1 VASDVD
7 PRFDP
12 AFQRGFEST
21 TPRVERAERVQPGL
35 RVERVETSPPNASQ
49 AESSEPSPVTPPRV
63 ELADPPPA
71 RNPWLAVLWIKAAVL
86 TIAAVL
92 AQYIATEITY
102 SPTAPTATQEYVIPA
117 VFGALAPTLFAAGL
131 ATAIAALV
139 IHALRWQPRD

>member
-12 AFQRGFEST
+12 AFQRGFEPIPRARVDPGPT
-21 TPRVERAERVQPGL
+21 PDAPPRVEP
-35 RVERVETSPPNASQ
+35 VETSPVTAPPVAAADSSQ
-49 AESSEPSPVTPPRV
+49 T
-63 ELADPPPA
+63 
-71 RNPWLAVLWIKAAVL
+71 RNPWLTVLWITAAVFTGL
-86 TIAAVL
+86 AVV
-92 AQYIATEITY
+92 AQYIAIEITY
-102 SPTAPTATQEYVIPA
+102 SPTPPTAAQEYVIPT

>member
-1 VASDVD
+1 MASDVD

-21 TPRVERAERVQPGL
+21 TPRVEAAS
-35 RVERVETSPPNASQ
+35 RVEPVETSSAQPPPVEPVETSPVTAPPVA
-49 AESSEPSPVTPPRV
+49 AADSSPT
-63 ELADPPPA
+63 
-71 RNPWLAVLWIKAAVL
+71 RNPWLAVLWVTAAVL
-86 TIAAVL
+86 TIAAVV
-92 AQYIATEITY
+92 AQYIAIEITY
-102 SPTAPTATQEYVIPA
+102 SPTPPTAAQEYVIPT

>member
-1 VASDVD
+1 MASDVD

-21 TPRVERAERVQPGL
+21 TPRVEGAERAEPVETSSAQPS
-35 RVERVETSPPNASQ
+35 RVEPVETSP
-49 AESSEPSPVTPPRV
+49 VTPAQV
-63 ELADPPPA
+63 ELADSTPA

-86 TIAAVL
+86 TIAAVV

-102 SPTAPTATQEYVIPA
+102 SPTPPTAAQEYVIPT

>member
-1 VASDVD
+1 MASDVD

-21 TPRVERAERVQPGL
+21 TPRVEGAS
-35 RVERVETSPPNASQ
+35 RVEPVETSAPTPPRV
-49 AESSEPSPVTPPRV
+49 EPVEPSQVTPPRV

-86 TIAAVL
+86 TIAAVV